1 MSCLAWQVGAAGMQQ
16 DRWGDCCISSRCL
29 PPGSRKGAGAV
40 GRQRSTHLSP
50 QDTKKIKKRS
60 THLSPQDT
68 KKLKKNAAPT

>member
-29 PPGSRKGAGAV
+29 APGSRKGAGAV

-50 QDTKKIKKRS
+50 QG
-60 THLSPQDT
+60 THRAGGS
-68 KKLKKNAAPT
+68 AAPPPAAAGAS